1 MTLRGMNFL
10 NYSAMKFVKCLLFA
24 LSLCSLVALTGCDLP
39 FKLPFDLPFG
49 KEDPVVVSVGK
60 VNLTQSKLLS
70 MVPNWNSL
78 DDRTRLAFLEHWID
92 EEVAYQEAMDAGI
105 MSDSVLSGQIE
116 STMRKLVVDY
126 YLQTFADTML
136 IGDAEKLSYYQEHR
150 ENYLRGKTSIS
161 GAILYFKTWA
171 NADAYY
177 KEMKS
182 RALNVVPAENPLISE
197 IVKFDTVTASPDTC
211 MIKEIETFP
220 IGKLSVMRYCGGAL
234 KMAIV
239 TERLDS
245 AEVRPYKDVAEDVS
259 NMVWLEHR
267 NTVMERLKKEWKMK
281 RPIFSKSTVFSEKES
296 E

>member
-1 MTLRGMNFL
+1 
-10 NYSAMKFVKCLLFA
+10 
-24 LSLCSLVALTGCDLP
+24 
-39 FKLPFDLPFG
+39 
-49 KEDPVVVSVGK
+49 
-60 VNLTQSKLLS
+60 
-70 MVPNWNSL
+70 
-78 DDRTRLAFLEHWID
+78 
-92 EEVAYQEAMDAGI
+92 
-105 MSDSVLSGQIE
+105 
-116 STMRKLVVDY
+116 
-126 YLQTFADTML
+126 
-136 IGDAEKLSYYQEHR
+136 
-150 ENYLRGKTSIS
+150 
-161 GAILYFKTWA
+161 
-171 NADAYY
+171 
-177 KEMKS
+177 
-182 RALNVVPAENPLISE
+182 
-197 IVKFDTVTASPDTC
+197 